1 MGRQK
6 KMGREPQTDID
17 VREPK
22 KDDGGR
28 EKEKFKAR
36 AGKICYP
43 RTGLLEKFSL
53 GSIIPPIQKIGL
65 ESLNIDAIIEV
76 YHCWPAESYHDLQ

>member
-1 MGRQK
+1 MVWEPK
-6 KMGREPQTDID
+6 KDID

-22 KDDGGR
+22 KDVGGR

-43 RTGLLEKFSL
+43 PDRAVGKIFVRINYTSDSKDRIE
-53 GSIIPPIQKIGL
+53 IP
-65 ESLNIDAIIEV
+65 
-76 YHCWPAESYHDLQ
+76 